1 VGAYQ
6 VDAYLPTAAAS
17 RRMIEIAVFD
27 FLHAFARAYV
37 LLSGYF
43 IACGSFPLMSFG
55 GALLYTAD
63 TDQQKDE
70 ISAGRVLCYP
80 NITSRECLRAA
91 FRSALDSTPGD
102 LRLLCL
108 LSPLG
113 QYRCLHQWLYLIYPG
128 RGRRDLNIKQ
138 SKNNQDLP
146 LFRWIR
152 Y

>member
-1 VGAYQ
+1 MGAYQ

-55 GALLYTAD
+55 RALLYTAD
-63 TDQQKDE
+63 TYQQKDE

-91 FRSALDSTPGD
+91 FRSKVS
-102 LRLLCL
+102 LRLNSGRSPSSLFAQSPRTISVSPPMA
-108 LSPLG
+108 LSYIPG
-113 QYRCLHQWLYLIYPG
+113 SRKAGSQYKT
-128 RGRRDLNIKQ
+128 IKKR
-138 SKNNQDLP
+138 SRSP
-146 LFRWIR
+146 FV
-152 Y
+152 